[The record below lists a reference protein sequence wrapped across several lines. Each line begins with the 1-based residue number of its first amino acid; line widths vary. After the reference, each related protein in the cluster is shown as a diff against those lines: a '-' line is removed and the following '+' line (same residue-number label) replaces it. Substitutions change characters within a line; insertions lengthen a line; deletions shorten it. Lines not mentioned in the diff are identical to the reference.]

1 MHLNNVGSLWLRRY
15 AVFVAVCTFGLVIAG
30 GLVTSN
36 DAALSIPD
44 WPLSW
49 GHLVPTL
56 EGGIRYEFAHRV
68 TAMLVGLLTV
78 GLAVWMGQA
87 SADAG
92 ADPLVRGRR
101 PRRPAAVMQEPGSS
115 SEAQVQGDPR
125 GPGGL
130 PYSIRLAW
138 AAVAVVLAQAAL
150 GGVAVRFLTPAW
162 ATIAHASLGQLFF
175 AMMVAICVGLFAG
188 FDGAHG
194 PSLICAAAL
203 FAQTILGAAVRY
215 GVVAPVAHIVGAL
228 LATILV
234 MWAGL
239 SILMRHMDNPKLRRP
254 AMLLLSITF
263 SQVFLGIGA
272 LMARVAY
279 ADAPQPMP
287 MVVWFTVAH
296 VAVGSL
302 ALGAA
307 VALAMLARPDAFQVH
322 GGMVTA

>member
-1 MHLNNVGSLWLRRY
+1 M
-15 AVFVAVCTFGLVIAG
+15 ATK
-30 GLVTSN
+30 
-36 DAALSIPD
+36 
-44 WPLSW
+44 
-49 GHLVPTL
+49 
-56 EGGIRYEFAHRV
+56 
-68 TAMLVGLLTV
+68 
-78 GLAVWMGQA
+78 
-87 SADAG
+87 
-92 ADPLVRGRR
+92 
-101 PRRPAAVMQEPGSS
+101 
-115 SEAQVQGDPR
+115 
-125 GPGGL
+125 
-130 PYSIRLAW
+130 LAW
-138 AAVAVVLAQAAL
+138 AAVAVVVAQAAL
-150 GGVAVRFLTPAW
+150 GGIAVRFLTPAW

-203 FAQTILGAAVRY
+203 FAQSILGAGVRY
-215 GVVAPVAHIVGAL
+215 GVVAPVAHIVGAVP
-228 LATILV
+228 ATILV

-239 SILMRHMDNPKLRRP
+239 SILMRQMDNARVRRP
-254 AMLLLSITF
+254 AMVLLSIAF

-287 MVVWFTVAH
+287 MMVWFTVAH

-307 VALAMLARPDAFQVH
+307 IALAMLARPDGFRVH

>member
-78 GLAVWMGQA
+78 GLALAMHQA
-87 SADAG
+87 SAS
-92 ADPLVRGRR
+92 LLGRASACQSER
-101 PRRPAAVMQEPGSS
+101 SSDSS
-115 SEAQVQGDPR
+115 SSAISEPR
-125 GPGGL
+125 PLG
-130 PYSIRLAW
+130 SDSSVAAKLAW

-150 GGVAVRFLTPAW
+150 GGVAVRLITPAW

-175 AMMVAICVGLFAG
+175 ALMVAICVGLFAG
-188 FDGAHG
+188 FDGAHR

-203 FAQTILGAAVRY
+203 FAQTILGAGVRY
-215 GVVAPVAHIVGAL
+215 GIVAPVAHIVGAV

-307 VALAMLARPDAFQVH
+307 VALAMLARPDAFQVP
-322 GGMVTA
+322 

>member
-15 AVFVAVCTFGLVIAG
+15 AVLVACCTFALLIAG

-36 DAALSIPD
+36 DAALSVPD

-56 EGGIRYEFAHRV
+56 EGGIRYEFAHRAA
-68 TAMLVGLLTV
+68 AMLVALLTV
-78 GLAVWMGQA
+78 GLALAIQVGQPLPHGRG
-87 SADAG
+87 SDG
-92 ADPLVRGRR
+92 AATLQSEPR
-101 PRRPAAVMQEPGSS
+101 PGYPPGVGSVS
-115 SEAQVQGDPR
+115 K
-125 GPGGL
+125 
-130 PYSIRLAW
+130 LAW
-138 AAVAVVLAQAAL
+138 AAVVVVLAQAAL
-150 GGVAVRFLTPAW
+150 GGAAVRFLTPAW

-175 AMMVAICVGLFAG
+175 ALIVAICVALYAG
-188 FDGAHG
+188 VAGAHV
-194 PSLICAAAL
+194 PSLVCAAAL
-203 FAQTILGAAVRY
+203 FAQTILGAGVRY
-215 GVVAPVAHIVGAL
+215 GVVAPAAHIVGAL

-239 SILMRHMDNPKLRRP
+239 SILMRNMDNPKLRRP
-254 AMLLLSITF
+254 AMLLLSIAF

-279 ADAPQPMP
+279 AAAPQPMP
-287 MVVWFTVAH
+287 LMVLFTVAH

-307 VALAMLARPDAFQVH
+307 VALAMLARPAAFPLH